1 MKPLDPFRPDM
12 FALLEPNVRSGFRLA
27 RLEVFNWGTFHNRVW
42 GLDLQGDNALLTGD
56 IGSGK
61 STLVDAV
68 TTLLVPAQ
76 KITYNKAAGAEARE
90 RTLRSYVLGH
100 FRTERGGSGLAARPV
115 ALRDANTYSVILA
128 RFVNEALRQT
138 VTLAQVFWLKD
149 AQGQPARLYIVA
161 DAALSIAEHFSGFGT
176 EIGQLRKR
184 LRGLAAVETYDAFPA
199 YGAAW
204 RRRFGIENEQA
215 LDLFYQTVS
224 MKSVGNLTEFVREHM
239 LEAFAVEPRI
249 AALIG
254 HFDDLNRAHDAVL
267 KAKAQ
272 IARLAPLVADGDAHT
287 TLSSGRQ
294 ELLACRE
301 VLHPWFASQKLDLL
315 VKRLAGLDGDLT
327 RIAARIAKD
336 VEQRNRQRAERDD
349 LKRAIADNG
358 GDRIERIKQEIAAQ
372 QREKDERLRRARQYD
387 DLAAAIDMPGVS
399 DVDGFLANQGAFA
412 AATEAAEAG
421 RAENQNALTETSVE
435 FRDLKT
441 QHAELASELASLRK
455 RRSNIPRRMLDLRAE
470 LCSASGL
477 AEDALPFIGELIQV
491 RPEERAWEGAI
502 ERLLHNFGLSILVA
516 DSHYAKVS
524 EWVNRT
530 HLGERLVYFR
540 VRAQGGSAGAD
551 HGTLHPASL
560 VRKVAVKPDSGFYG
574 WLEGELAKRFD
585 YACCDSLDDFRRERQ
600 AITRTGQIKAGA
612 DRHEKDDRHRVD
624 DRSRYV
630 LGWSNEDKIAALE
643 ATSRGVEARM
653 GAIAGRIGELQKNLK
668 ALQSRLDALQKL
680 AVFESFRDL
689 DWRPAVSEIE
699 RLERERRELEAAAD
713 VLRALQG
720 QLATLEEAMATTE
733 DDLRA
738 GGADQARLEEKRG
751 QAKLLIT
758 DCETALSAID
768 SDAAGALFAKLEA
781 MREEVPGP
789 KTLTVESCDNRER
802 DMRDW
807 LQARI
812 DAEDKKISRL
822 AEKIVRA
829 MEEYRGAYPLDAQE
843 ADASVAAVGEYR
855 AMLDRLAADDL
866 PRFESRFKTLLN
878 ENTIREVANFQSQ
891 LNRERQTVR
900 ERINAINGSL
910 SDIDYNPARYIVL
923 EAEATTDAEIR
934 DFQQD
939 LRACTEGSLT
949 GSEEETYSEAKF
961 LQVRRII
968 ERFRGREGTAELDRR
983 WTAKVTDMRGWFTFS
998 ASERWREDDREHEH
1012 YSDSGGKS
1020 GGQKEKLAYT
1030 VLAASLAYH
1039 FGLEAGAASARSFR
1053 FVVIDEAFG
1062 RGSDES
1068 ARYGL
1073 ELFQRLGLQ
1082 LLVVT
1087 PLQKIHIIE
1096 PYVSNVGFVHNEEG
1110 RLSMLRNLS
1119 IEEYRAEQAARRA

>member
-1 MKPLDPFRPDM
+1 M
-12 FALLEPNVRSGFRLA
+12 
-27 RLEVFNWGTFHNRVW
+27 FNWGTFHNRVW

-100 FRTERGGSGLAARPV
+100 FRTERGGSGLSARPV
-115 ALRDANTYSVILA
+115 ALRDANTYCVILA

-149 AQGQPARLYIVA
+149 VQGQPARLYVVA

-184 LRGLAAVETYDAFPA
+184 LRGLAAVETHDAFPA

-215 LDLFYQTVS
+215 LELFHQTVS

-239 LEAFAVEPRI
+239 LEGFPVEPRI

-254 HFDDLNRAHDAVL
+254 HFDDLNRAHEAVL

-272 IARLAPLVADGDAHT
+272 IARLAPLVADGDAHAA
-287 TLSSGRQ
+287 LSSGRQ

-301 VLHPWFASQKLDLL
+301 VLHPWFAGQKLDLL
-315 VKRLAGLDGDLT
+315 VKRLAGLDSDLA
-327 RIAARIAKD
+327 RAAARIAKD
-336 VEQRNRQRAERDD
+336 VEQQSRQRAERDD

-358 GDRIERIKQEIAAQ
+358 GDRIERIKKEIAAQ
-372 QREKDERLRRARQYD
+372 QREKDERLRRSRQYD
-387 DLAAAIDMPGVS
+387 DLAAAIDMPGAS
-399 DVDGFLANQGAFA
+399 DIDGFLANQSAFA
-412 AATEAAEAG
+412 QARKTAEEDG
-421 RAENQNALTETSVE
+421 RADSQNALTETSVE

-441 QHAELASELASLRK
+441 QHEELASELASLRK

-470 LCSASGL
+470 LCRASGL
-477 AEDALPFIGELIQV
+477 AEEALPFIGELIQV
-491 RPEERAWEGAI
+491 RPGDGDWEGAI
-502 ERLLHNFGLSILVA
+502 ERLLHNFGLSVLVA

-551 HGTLHPASL
+551 HGSLHSASL
-560 VRKVAVKPDSGFYG
+560 VRKVAVKPDNGFYG
-574 WLEGELAKRFD
+574 WLEGELAKQFD
-585 YACCDSLDDFRRERQ
+585 YACCENLDDFRRERRGDHPDRADQ
-600 AITRTGQIKAGA
+600 GRRRPAREGRHPPHRRSVALCARLFQRRQDRRVGSDLAWRRGANGRHGGAHRRTPEKPEGA
-612 DRHEKDDRHRVD
+612 AVAP
-624 DRSRYV
+624 
-630 LGWSNEDKIAALE
+630 GCAAK
-643 ATSRGVEARM
+643 
-653 GAIAGRIGELQKNLK
+653 AGRIRQFPR
-668 ALQSRLDALQKL
+668 SRLASGGQ
-680 AVFESFRDL
+680 RD
-689 DWRPAVSEIE
+689 R
-699 RLERERRELEAAAD
+699 
-713 VLRALQG
+713 
-720 QLATLEEAMATTE
+720 
-733 DDLRA
+733 
-738 GGADQARLEEKRG
+738 
-751 QAKLLIT
+751 
-758 DCETALSAID
+758 
-768 SDAAGALFAKLEA
+768 AAGARKARTGGGGRRPTRLAGSARGPGRGDGPDRGRSARHRGRSGPRARTSKLGPKPGFRMRERAGERVDPEQTSTLFPRLEA
-781 MREEVPGP
+781 MREDVPGP
-789 KTLTVESCDNRER
+789 KSLTVESCDNRER

-829 MEEYRGAYPLDAQE
+829 MEDYRNAYPLDAQE
-843 ADASVAAVGEYR
+843 ADASVAAVSEYR

-910 SDIDYNPARYIVL
+910 RTIDYNPGRFIVL
-923 EAEATTDAEIR
+923 EDDHAGDPEIR

-1030 VLAASLAYH
+1030 VLAASLAYQ

-1073 ELFQRLGLQ
+1073 ELFQRLRLQ
-1082 LLVVT
+1082 LLRGHAAAEDPHHRT
-1087 PLQKIHIIE
+1087 IRLQR
-1096 PYVSNVGFVHNEEG
+1096 
-1110 RLSMLRNLS
+1110 RL
-1119 IEEYRAEQAARRA
+1119 RAQRGWPSFHAAQSFDRRIPRRAGGSAGAAPEA